1 MDAGKYLKLGLDL
14 SEVEYPY
21 EGELVK
27 GTPGATG
34 YDVVLQKTQ
43 KVEPKILTRIDLGL
57 QFRKGLPVPAFLI
70 LRSAYHY
77 VGLIQTSV
85 GLIDKDFTD
94 KLFLVVYS
102 MKQTGLMLKEG
113 ERVAQ
118 LVFFNE
124 LKPYKVKIL
133 REER

>member
-1 MDAGKYLKLGLDL
+1 MDDKYIYK
-14 SEVEYPY
+14 
-21 EGELVK
+21 GELVK
-27 GTPGATG
+27 GTQGAAG

-43 KVEPKILTRIDLGL
+43 KVEPKILTRVDLGL
-57 QFRKGLPVPAFLI
+57 QFRKGLPAPAFLI

-85 GLIDKDFTD
+85 GLIDRDFTD

-102 MKQTGLMLKEG
+102 MKQTGLILEKG
-113 ERVAQ
+113 DRVAQ

-124 LKPYKVKIL
+124 VKPYEVKIL
-133 REER
+133 REERRSAN

>member
-1 MDAGKYLKLGLDL
+1 M
-14 SEVEYPY
+14 
-21 EGELVK
+21 K
-27 GTPGATG
+27 GTSGVTG
-34 YDVVLQKTQ
+34 FDIVLQKTQ

-57 QFRKGLPVPAFLI
+57 QFRKGLPAPAFLI

-85 GLIDKDFTD
+85 GLIDRDFTD

-102 MKQTGLMLKEG
+102 MKQTGLILEKG
-113 ERVAQ
+113 DRVAQ

-124 LKPYKVKIL
+124 VKPYEVKIL
-133 REER
+133 REERRSAN

>member
-1 MDAGKYLKLGLDL
+1 MKDKCIYK
-14 SEVEYPY
+14 
-21 EGELVK
+21 GELVK

-43 KVEPKILTRIDLGL
+43 KVEPKTFSRIDLGL
-57 QFRKGLPVPAFLI
+57 RFREGLPAPAFLI

-102 MKQTGLMLKEG
+102 MKHTGLMLKEG
-113 ERVAQ
+113 DRLAQ

-124 LKPYKVKIL
+124 LSPYRVKVL

>member
-1 MDAGKYLKLGLDL
+1 MKDK
-14 SEVEYPY
+14 YPY

-27 GTPGATG
+27 GTGGACG
-34 YDVVLQKTQ
+34 FDIVLQKTQ
-43 KVEPKILTRIDLGL
+43 KVEPKILSRIDLGL
-57 QFRKGLPVPAFLI
+57 QFREGLPASAFLV

-85 GLIDKDFTD
+85 GLIDRNFTD

-124 LKPYKVKIL
+124 LKPYNVKVL